1 MAVNVIMPALEM
13 AQDTGTLVAWRKKE
27 GEAVAKGEPLL
38 EIETDKAVVEIE
50 SPGDGV
56 LVAVKFHE
64 GAVVPVGKTIAWIV
78 RPGEQPPKEEDK
90 AIPSSASPAA
100 PAHKSVDALN
110 GRVDAGNA
118 RVDAGAAGVAN
129 PPPALS
135 PRSGEGAS
143 RGPAR
148 MSPKARNLAREHGV
162 DVSQLQASGPDG
174 EILASDILAFVASR
188 AAQPSA
194 SPALSNVARLM
205 AERTTQSWTTVPHF
219 SLVRELDATALNRS
233 REELNQAAKTKLS
246 HTDLLVALVARVLR
260 KHPRMNASWA
270 GGRIEQRAEVNIG
283 IAIAVQDG
291 VVAPVIRKAD
301 AASLNDIA
309 AQRMDL
315 AERARAGK
323 LAPGDLT
330 GGTFTISNL
339 GMFGVDAFNAI
350 IVAPQ
355 AGILAVGRI
364 ADRVVAIDGK
374 SAIRPMMVVTLSCD
388 HRVIDGAGAAQ
399 FLQDLAGAVANPAT
413 WLK

>member
-90 AIPSSASPAA
+90 AIPSPTSSAA

-118 RVDAGAAGVAN
+118 RVDAGD
-129 PPPALS
+129 PPALS
-135 PRSGEGAS
+135 PRSGEA
-143 RGPAR
+143 RPGPAR

-162 DVSQLQASGPDG
+162 DISQLQASGPDG

-219 SLVRELDATALNRS
+219 SLVRELDASALNRS
-233 REELNQAAKTKLS
+233 REELNHTAKNKLS

-374 SAIRPMMVVTLSCD
+374 PAVRPMMVVTLSCD